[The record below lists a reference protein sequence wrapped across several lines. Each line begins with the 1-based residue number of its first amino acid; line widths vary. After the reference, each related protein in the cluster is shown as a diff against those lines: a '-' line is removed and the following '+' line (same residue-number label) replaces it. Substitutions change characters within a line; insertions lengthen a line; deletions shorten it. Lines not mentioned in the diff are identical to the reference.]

1 VFHSGIY
8 NHRSSVGKPK
18 QKKRF
23 QKPVVERKI
32 TLKGSFTEEDGRG
45 PDSSGSGQE
54 PAAGSC
60 EHKNER

>member
-1 VFHSGIY
+1 M
-8 NHRSSVGKPK
+8 GKPK